1 MAKKTKTKKVPKGYH
16 RMPNGKLMKDSAM
29 NKKKKKIL
37 MAKQNALQKIESH
50 EKLCRIMQKLTHDKI
65 NIIEDR
71 VKRLEKILLI
81 CTGSLISAMGYV
93 IITMLGL

>member
-1 MAKKTKTKKVPKGYH
+1 
-16 RMPNGKLMKDSAM
+16 
-29 NKKKKKIL
+29 

-65 NIIEDR
+65 NIIKDR

>member
-1 MAKKTKTKKVPKGYH
+1 
-16 RMPNGKLMKDSAM
+16 
-29 NKKKKKIL
+29 

-65 NIIEDR
+65 NSIEER

-81 CTGSLISAMGYV
+81 STGSLISSMGYV
-93 IITMLGL
+93 IFTLLSK

>member
-1 MAKKTKTKKVPKGYH
+1 M
-16 RMPNGKLMKDSAM
+16 
-29 NKKKKKIL
+29 
-37 MAKQNALQKIESH
+37 KQNALQKIESH

-65 NIIEDR
+65 NRIEDR

-81 CTGSLISAMGYV
+81 CTGSLITGMGYV